1 MCFHQGSPAGAGDLH
16 SQEGLSLMGSPMSK
30 GWKRLAK
37 RGLTVVG
44 FLLLQ
49 VEADHDDKNAA
60 VSLALKT
67 AEK

>member
-1 MCFHQGSPAGAGDLH
+1 MSP
-16 SQEGLSLMGSPMSK
+16 MGSPVGK

-49 VEADHDDKNAA
+49 VEADHGDKNVA

-67 AEK
+67 AGK